1 MDSLIYWII
10 IGFIAG
16 ALSGAV
22 VGGRTARGCLPNV
35 VVGCLPNVVVGVLG
49 AIVGGWIAQQLGF
62 ERGPG
67 FIAATIVAVVGA
79 IVVRVILE
87 AVSPNDRR

>member
-1 MDSLIYWII
+1 
-10 IGFIAG
+10 
-16 ALSGAV
+16 
-22 VGGRTARGCLPNV
+22 V
-35 VVGCLPNVVVGVLG
+35 VVGILG

-67 FIAATIVAVVGA
+67 FIAATVVAVVGA

-87 AVSPNDRR
+87 ALSPDDRRR

>member
-1 MDSLIYWII
+1 MFDLLGWIV
-10 IGFIAG
+10 IGFIGG

-35 VVGCLPNVVVGVLG
+35 VVGILG
-49 AIVGGWIAQQLGF
+49 AILGGWIARELGF
-62 ERGPG
+62 GQAQQ
-67 FIAATIVAVVGA
+67 FLAVIVVAVLGS

-87 AVSPNDRR
+87 ALSPKD

>member
-1 MDSLIYWII
+1 MDWLYWII
-10 IGFIAG
+10 LGFIAG

-22 VGGRTARGCLPNV
+22 VGGRTARGCLPNI
-35 VVGCLPNVVVGVLG
+35 VVGVLG
-49 AIVGGWIAQQLGF
+49 AIVGGWLAQQLGF

-67 FIAATIVAVVGA
+67 FIAAVIVALIGA

-87 AVSPNDRR
+87 ALNPSDRP

>member
-1 MDSLIYWII
+1 MDDVLYWII
-10 IGFIAG
+10 LGFIAG

-22 VGGRTARGCLPNV
+22 VGGRTARGCLPNI
-35 VVGCLPNVVVGVLG
+35 VVGVLG

-67 FIAATIVAVVGA
+67 FVAAVIVALVGA
-79 IVVRVILE
+79 IIVRVILE
-87 AVSPNDRR
+87 AVSRHDRV

>member
-1 MDSLIYWII
+1 MDWLYWIVL
-10 IGFIAG
+10 GFIAG

-35 VVGCLPNVVVGVLG
+35 VVGILG
-49 AIVGGWIAQQLGF
+49 AVVGGWIAQQLNW

-67 FIAATIVAVVGA
+67 FVAAVVVALVGA

-87 AVSPNDRR
+87 ALSPDDRRR

>member
-1 MDSLIYWII
+1 MDLLGWII

-35 VVGCLPNVVVGVLG
+35 VVGVIGGV
-49 AIVGGWIAQQLGF
+49 VGGWLAGRMGF
-62 ERGPG
+62 GQAEG
-67 FIAATIVAVVGA
+67 FIAAGVVAVFGA

-87 AVSPNDRR
+87 AVSRND

>member
-1 MDSLIYWII
+1 MGDILYWII
-10 IGFIAG
+10 IGFLAG

-35 VVGCLPNVVVGVLG
+35 VVGVLG
-49 AIVGGWIAQQLGF
+49 AIVGGWLAVQLGF
-62 ERGPG
+62 ERGQT
-67 FIAATIVAVVGA
+67 FLAVLVISVIGA
-79 IVVRVILE
+79 IVVRVVLE

>member
-1 MDSLIYWII
+1 MDWLGWII
-10 IGFIAG
+10 LGFIAG

-35 VVGCLPNVVVGVLG
+35 VVGILG

-67 FIAATIVAVVGA
+67 FIAAVIVALVGA

-87 AVSPNDRR
+87 ALSPDKRR